1 MAYARNY
8 LEIKDKKISVIVRK
22 YSNSDKIKIYFKSNV
37 LNISMPRMV
46 SKRDFENI
54 IKENENLIY
63 KQYNEIIK
71 TENSNIKH
79 WYTGEKILYQGEFYE
94 VELNKIKEDRLQI
107 SIQEE
112 EKKILI
118 NISQNLSEEQKKQYI
133 DINLKKLFK
142 RNTQVLIGERLPFW
156 SKKTNINYSDFKV
169 GDSTSQFG
177 SCNVNKKELHF
188 SNRLIMLPE
197 DKVDA
202 IIVHELC
209 HIKYANHSQEFYN
222 LVKKF
227 IPNYEEIDK
236 WLKQNA
242 REIII

>member
-8 LEIKDKKISVIVRK
+8 LEIKDKKIPVIVRK

-54 IKENENLIY
+54 IKENEDLIY

-118 NISQNLSEEQKKQYI
+118 NISQN
-133 DINLKKLFK
+133 
-142 RNTQVLIGERLPFW
+142 
-156 SKKTNINYSDFKV
+156 
-169 GDSTSQFG
+169 
-177 SCNVNKKELHF
+177 
-188 SNRLIMLPE
+188 
-197 DKVDA
+197 
-202 IIVHELC
+202 
-209 HIKYANHSQEFYN
+209 
-222 LVKKF
+222 
-227 IPNYEEIDK
+227 
-236 WLKQNA
+236 
-242 REIII
+242 